1 MMSDSTGGPFGRWY
15 DDPSHFSP
23 KTRREFLKVG
33 FLGGVGL
40 TLGEFFTL
48 RSALGDDPTR
58 KTPAADSVIMI
69 FLPGGMSHIDS
80 FDPKADAAV
89 EIRGEL
95 GHVKT
100 NTGEVFGGLLRQ
112 TASVADKIAVI
123 RSFTHTEAA
132 HERGQHSMITGHPP
146 SAAIVYPSMG
156 TVVAHEFEPRKNL
169 PPYVCVPTAANQW
182 AGTGYLPSS
191 YGPFGLGSD
200 PASADFRVR
209 NLSSPAGVSEAR
221 SQRQR
226 TLLRAVD
233 DHFRKLESSEA
244 LDAMDT
250 FYERAYSLLSSSHAR
265 NAFNIAEEDP
275 KLRDQYGRHAI
286 GQRLLMARRLV
297 EAGVRFVTVEYGG
310 WDLHK
315 QIRDGMRA
323 TLPPLDQAFAML
335 IRDLD
340 SRGLLARTLV
350 LVSTEFGRTPRLN
363 RDGGRDH
370 WPKVFSI
377 AMAGGG
383 VKGGTII
390 GKSDPTGSEPAD
402 QPVRPADLAATIFT
416 QLGIDPSK
424 KLHASSGRPID
435 LVRHGEVIDGLV

>member
-1 MMSDSTGGPFGRWY
+1 M
-15 DDPSHFSP
+15 
-23 KTRREFLKVG
+23 
-33 FLGGVGL
+33 GL
-40 TLGEFFTL
+40 TLGDFLTL
-48 RSALGDDPTR
+48 QSALCDEPGRT
-58 KTPAADSVIMI
+58 TPAADSVIMV

-80 FDPKADAAV
+80 FDPKPNAAV
-89 EIRGEL
+89 EIRGEM

-112 TASVADKIAVI
+112 AAGVADKIAVI

-132 HERGQHSMITGHPP
+132 HERGQHSMITGQQP
-146 SAAIVYPSMG
+146 SAAI
-156 TVVAHEFEPRKNL
+156 
-169 PPYVCVPTAANQW
+169 PYVCVPTVANEW

-200 PASADFRVR
+200 PAAADFRVR
-209 NLSSPAGVSEAR
+209 DLSSPAGVNEAR
-221 SQRQR
+221 SARQR
-226 TLLRAVD
+226 TLLKAVD
-233 DHFRKLESSEA
+233 DHFRTLESSEA
-244 LDAMDT
+244 LDAMDS
-250 FYERAYSLLSSSHAR
+250 FYERAYSLLSSAHAR

-297 EAGVRFVTVEYGG
+297 EAGVRFVTVDYGG
-310 WDLHK
+310 WDFHK

-335 IRDLD
+335 IRDLE
-340 SRGLLARTLV
+340 SRGLLGRTLV
-350 LVSTEFGRTPRLN
+350 IVSTEFGRTPRLN
-363 RDGGRDH
+363 RDAGRDH

-402 QPVRPADLAATIFT
+402 QPVQPADMAATIFT

-424 KLHASSGRPID
+424 KLSASNGRPFD
-435 LVRHGEVIDGLV
+435 LVRHGQVISGLV